1 MNYFEK
7 RALDVEELSF
17 LTSEKYKKK
26 LKKIYKDSQKQ
37 LESYISDFYAN
48 YADKDGKITF
58 QEAKKMLSPLEL
70 QEFKRGLIEKYN
82 VDINKRAK
90 ISRWESLL
98 GQVKYEQENMF
109 KQQISLF
116 NGAVE
121 EIYKTSY
128 YQSVYTVQSGTGL
141 KFGFA
146 HLDTKTIEKI
156 MSYKIGDEP
165 FSKNIWGNARK
176 KLFADVQ
183 KRLSIGIAT
192 GQGNREVA
200 RAIAEKY
207 NVSLS
212 NANRLIRTE
221 ANFYHGQ
228 ASLDAYNECDTE
240 YYIFIATLDGRTSKE
255 CRALDGEVFRLKD
268 AVIGVNYN
276 PLHPN
281 CRSTTGIHFP
291 DISDYKNRVM
301 RDKNGKS
308 VDGDYMTYSEWEKE
322 NGI

>member
-1 MNYFEK
+1 M
-7 RALDVEELSF
+7 EEQSF
-17 LTSEKYKKK
+17 LSSEAHKKK
-26 LKKIYKDSQKQ
+26 LKKIYRDSQKQ
-37 LESYISDFYAN
+37 LEKYISDFYTK
-48 YADKDGKITF
+48 YADKDGKVTF

-70 QEFKRGLIEKYN
+70 QDFKDELLNKYD
-82 VDINKRAK
+82 VDVNNRVK

-116 NGAVE
+116 ESALE
-121 EIYKTSY
+121 EVYKNTYYNSIYTI
-128 YQSVYTVQSGTGL
+128 QSGVGISFNFS
-141 KFGFA
+141 KV
-146 HLDTKTIEKI
+146 DTKTIEKI

-165 FSKNIWGNARK
+165 FSKRIWGKHRK

-183 KRLSIGIAT
+183 KSLSISLAT
-192 GQGNREVA
+192 GTGNREVA
-200 RAIAEKY
+200 RDIAERY

-221 ANFYHGQ
+221 SNFYHGQ
-228 ASLDAYNECDTE
+228 ATLDAYDECDGDW
-240 YYIFIATLDGRTSKE
+240 YIIIATLDNRTSKQ
-255 CRALDGEVFRLKD
+255 CRELDGKVFQTKD
-268 AVIGVNYN
+268 AIVGVNYN

-281 CRSTTGIHFP
+281 CRTTTGIHFP

-308 VDGDYMTYSEWEKE
+308 VNGDYMTYSEWEKE